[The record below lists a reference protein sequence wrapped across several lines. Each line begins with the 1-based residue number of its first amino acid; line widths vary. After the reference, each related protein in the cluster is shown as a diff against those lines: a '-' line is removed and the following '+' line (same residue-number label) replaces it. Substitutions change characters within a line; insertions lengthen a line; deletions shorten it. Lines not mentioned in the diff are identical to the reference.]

1 METENASKQDRTP
14 DAKAAPAAQAAPAP
28 PATAPQ
34 WAPQPQMPPQPW
46 TGYYAQPPA
55 PRPPR
60 EPIVSNKPSLV
71 GGLLVLVGV
80 LGIIMWSIG
89 LAGFSMFGDMMDGNG
104 NGPYEIEGVVEYTN
118 GTGASGANV
127 TLVGTSISTVTD
139 NEGNFVLYNVPKGD
153 QRIEVSKAGYVTLV
167 RKVAVTGDMMSGW
180 SWTDSQSTHMGP
192 ELRFTL
198 SPGTGQA
205 EIGSFESDFEFGDIQ
220 ALVAVCAVIGI
231 VLSILAIIGGLNAF
245 KKTNFG
251 MVMLGTLAGLFTIGF
266 GIGSVLAFVALFIL
280 LIASDEFKGKASSA

>member
-1 METENASKQDRTP
+1 MADENASKQSATP
-14 DAKAAPAAQAAPAP
+14 AEGAAPAASPAPA
-28 PATAPQ
+28 AAPQ
-34 WAPQPQMPPQPW
+34 WATQPQMPPQPW
-46 TGYYAQPPA
+46 PGYYAQPPA

-89 LAGFSMFGDMMDGNG
+89 LAGFSIFGDMMDGTG
-104 NGPYEIEGVVEYTN
+104 DGPFEINGVVEYTN
-118 GTGASGANV
+118 GTGVAGANV
-127 TLVGTSISTVTD
+127 TVVGTSITTVTD

-167 RKVAVTGDMMSGW
+167 RKVAVTGDLVSGW
-180 SWTDSQSTHMGP
+180 SWTDSQGAHVGP
-192 ELRFTL
+192 ELEFKL
-198 SPGTGQA
+198 SPGTGRA
-205 EIGSFESDFEFGDIQ
+205 EIGSFESDWEFGDVQ
-220 ALVAVCAVIGI
+220 AVVAVCAVIGI
-231 VLSILAIIGGLNAF
+231 VLSLLAIIGGLNAF

-280 LIASDEFKGKASSA
+280 LIASDEFKGKARSE